1 MPQFLIVDKT
11 RGCSQIAMGAGLGKL
26 MDVDKDVKDSLP
38 GKVLVDLQGVPYNV
52 AAWCGIHPA

>member
-1 MPQFLIVDKT
+1 
-11 RGCSQIAMGAGLGKL
+11 MGAGLGKL
-26 MDVDKDVKDSLP
+26 MDVDNDVKDSLP